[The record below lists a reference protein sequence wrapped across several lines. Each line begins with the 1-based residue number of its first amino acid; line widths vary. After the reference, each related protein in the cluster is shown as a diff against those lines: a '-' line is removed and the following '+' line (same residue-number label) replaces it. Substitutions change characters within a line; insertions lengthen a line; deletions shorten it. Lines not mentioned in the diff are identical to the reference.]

1 MAFRFSVRT
10 VKSLKN
16 LLMKRSSVDG
26 YPIRLKLQFFAE
38 EGPGG
43 ERTEKATP
51 RKKQKARE
59 KGQVLQSRE
68 ISSTIVLLIAFVSI
82 KLLGSYMFHEVE
94 ALFRLCVGDLA
105 INFDIGSINEQMRLV
120 GLVLTQLLK
129 ITGPILAIVLVVGIT
144 ASFAQVGALFTL
156 EPLKPKFSKL
166 NPVNGI
172 KRIFSL
178 RGLIELVKSLMKI
191 TIIGIVAWKSI
202 RAEENHIVKLMDQDL
217 AAAAVYISSTAIDI
231 AIKICAMML
240 IIAIFD
246 YGYQW
251 WQYEKDLRMT
261 KHEVKEEYREIEGS
275 PEVRQRIRQR
285 QREMSM
291 RRMLTEVPKADVV
304 ITNPTHYAVAIQ
316 YDAEKA
322 PAPVVIAKGID
333 YMALRIKDIA
343 KENGIETVENK
354 PLAQALYKSVD
365 IGQQIPPEMYQAVAE
380 ILAFVYRL
388 KGKIPESAYS

>member
-1 MAFRFSVRT
+1 MAFFVPVRLI
-10 VKSLKN
+10 KSIKN
-16 LLMKRSSVDG
+16 RLNKNAFTANS
-26 YPIRLKLQFFAE
+26 PIRLNLQFFAE
-38 EGPGG
+38 DGPGG

-68 ISSTIVLLIAFVSI
+68 ISSTVVLLIAFVSL
-82 KLLGSYMFHEVE
+82 KLLGGYMFHEVE
-94 ALFRLCVGDLA
+94 AFFRLCAGDLA
-105 INFDIGSINEQMRLV
+105 INFDVESINELMRLL
-120 GLVLTQLLK
+120 GLVLVQLIK
-129 ITGPILAIVLVVGIT
+129 IIGPIFAIVLVVSIIS
-144 ASFAQVGALFTL
+144 SFAQVGALFTL

-172 KRIFSL
+172 KRILSF
-178 RGLIELVKSLMKI
+178 RGLTELVKSLLKI
-191 TIIGIVAWKSI
+191 TIIGVVAWQSI
-202 RAEENHIVKLMDQDL
+202 RAEENHIIKLMDQDL
-217 AAAAVYISSTAIDI
+217 ASAAVYISSTAIDI
-231 AIKICAMML
+231 AIKICAMMV
-240 IIAIFD
+240 IIAILD

-261 KHEVKEEYREIEGS
+261 KQEVKEEYREMEGS
-275 PEVRQRIRQR
+275 PEIRQRIRQK

-304 ITNPTHYAVAIQ
+304 ITNPTHFAVAIQ

-333 YMALRIKDIA
+333 YMALRIRDIA
-343 KENGIETVENK
+343 KENGVETVENK

-365 IGQQIPPEMYQAVAE
+365 IGQQVPPELYQAVAE

-388 KGKIPESAYS
+388 KGKLPARA

>member
-1 MAFRFSVRT
+1 MAFFFPVRLLKSIKYRLNKNELT
-10 VKSLKN
+10 VN
-16 LLMKRSSVDG
+16 
-26 YPIRLKLQFFAE
+26 PAIRINLQFFAE

-68 ISSTIVLLIAFVSI
+68 ISSALVLLIVFVSI
-82 KLLGSYMFHEVE
+82 KLLGGYMFQEVE
-94 ALFRLCVGDLA
+94 AFFRLCVGELA
-105 INFDIGSINEQMRLV
+105 INFDVESINELMRLV
-120 GLVLTQLLK
+120 GLVLTQLVK
-129 ITGPILAIVLVVGIT
+129 IIGPVFAIVLVVSVT
-144 ASFAQVGALFTL
+144 AGFAQVGALFTL

-166 NPVNGI
+166 NPFKGI

-178 RGLIELVKSLMKI
+178 RGLVELVKSLMKI
-191 TIIGIVAWKSI
+191 TIIGVVAWQSI

-217 AAAAVYISSTAIDI
+217 ASAAVYISSTAIDI

-240 IIAIFD
+240 IIAVLD

-261 KHEVKEEYREIEGS
+261 KHEVKEEYREMEGS
-275 PEVRQRIRQR
+275 PETRQRIRQK

-304 ITNPTHYAVAIQ
+304 ITNPTHYAVAIK
-316 YDAEKA
+316 YDADKA
-322 PAPVVIAKGID
+322 PAPVVIAKGMD
-333 YMALRIKDIA
+333 YMALRIKEIA
-343 KENGIETVENK
+343 KENGVETVENK

-365 IGQQIPPEMYQAVAE
+365 IGQQIPPELYQAVAE

-388 KGKIPESAYS
+388 KGKVPARA